1 MPAVPLDRVAR
12 RDDPHAAVLAVRCAR
27 NEWTPTAYTS
37 PTIRVDTPLACV
49 CPIGSAF
56 HQACIDRWLIESQ
69 AYHKRECPMCKANP
83 IRDDP
88 STTVASTSGSS
99 EAAALE
105 AAEPV
110 AEIEMESHLPP
121 PQQSAPP
128 PTAAVAAGEGDDE
141 PHEPSEAPLQVVVV
155 IEVAEQQ
162 QSDSDSPL
170 AVVVRCV

>member
-27 NEWTPTAYTS
+27 NEWTPTACTS
-37 PTIRVDTPLACV
+37 PTIHVDTPLACV

-110 AEIEMESHLPP
+110 AEIEMESH
-121 PQQSAPP
+121 
-128 PTAAVAAGEGDDE
+128 
-141 PHEPSEAPLQVVVV
+141 SEASYCFFW
-155 IEVAEQQ
+155 AGY
-162 QSDSDSPL
+162 SC
-170 AVVVRCV
+170 ACVQ